1 MLLPLLLTACAG
13 LRGPEP
19 AAVPAPVPA
28 EPPAVAPPAPEGR
41 GLPVPS
47 SWTSPPCEGRAYER
61 RLQFTDERFAARD
74 LVAPCPP
81 DKLCVWSGILD
92 RGGTWTLDRRQIRLT
107 LDPDPRT
114 GAPPQAS
121 QFPLPETLW
130 LADDGTLTE
139 DGGACP
145 YAQAD

>member
-1 MLLPLLLTACAG
+1 MILALLLAACTCHRA
-13 LRGPEP
+13 PEVGATPADGDADPP
-19 AAVPAPVPA
+19 AA
-28 EPPAVAPPAPEGR
+28 APPVLDGR

-47 SWTSPPCEGRAYER
+47 SWTSMACEGRAYER
-61 RLQFTDERFAARD
+61 QIRFTDGRFAARD

-81 DKLCVWSGILD
+81 ATLCVWSGILD
-92 RGGTWTLDRRQIRLT
+92 RAGTWTCDRRQVRLT
-107 LDPDPRT
+107 QDPDPRT

-139 DGGACP
+139 EGGACP
-145 YAQAD
+145 YQQLE